1 MTRLEE
7 KRACRVA
14 RPVTLPAK
22 ALVPRVSAPVRRLR
36 LRTIPPLA
44 GSPVP
49 GRVWS

>member
-14 RPVTLPAK
+14 RLVTLPRDT
-22 ALVPRVSAPVRRLR
+22 LIPRVSAAVARLR

-49 GRVWS
+49 GRAWS

>member
-14 RPVTLPAK
+14 RPVTLPTK
-22 ALVPRVSAPVRRLR
+22 PRVPRVSAAVGRLR

-44 GSPVP
+44 GSPAP
-49 GRVWS
+49 GRTQS